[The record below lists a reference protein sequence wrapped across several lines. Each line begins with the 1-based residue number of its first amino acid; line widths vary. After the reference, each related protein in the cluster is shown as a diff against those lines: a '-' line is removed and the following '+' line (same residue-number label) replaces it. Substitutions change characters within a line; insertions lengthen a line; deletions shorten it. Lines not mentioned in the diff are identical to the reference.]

1 MNRLKRDSVSFYP
14 LWYLCHTWDTRK
26 VAVFGEKEMSIS
38 QVYAKTREYSEACQE
53 YYIPRILPADKWHY
67 LFIKRVFDVVVSVVG
82 LAVLLI
88 PMLLIAVVIKLD
100 SRGPVLFKQERLGM
114 DGKPFM
120 MYKFRSMY
128 LNAEQDGPQW
138 ADKIDCRC
146 TRVGCVLRKTRL
158 DELPQLWNI
167 LKGEMSVVGPRPE
180 RAYFYDQ
187 FETYIHGFRHRM
199 LVKPGL
205 TGLAQINGGYELK
218 PEEKII
224 YDMEYIQNRSIRMDL
239 ACIIKTVRLIFTH
252 EGAR

>member
-1 MNRLKRDSVSFYP
+1 MNAPTIYP
-14 LWYLCHTWDTRK
+14 DT
-26 VAVFGEKEMSIS
+26 I
-38 QVYAKTREYSEACQE
+38 EYTENIQE
-53 YYIPRILPADKWHY
+53 YNIPEVCPAGKVGY
-67 LFIKRVFDVVVSVVG
+67 LFAKRAFDICASLMG
-82 LAVLLI
+82 LVLLLI
-88 PMLLIAVVIKLD
+88 PMLLVAAAIKLD
-100 SRGPVLFKQERLGM
+100 SRGPALFKQERLGKS
-114 DGKPFM
+114 GKPFM

-146 TRVGCVLRKTRL
+146 TRVGRVIRKTRL

-167 LKGEMSVVGPRPE
+167 LRGDMSVVGPRPE
-180 RAYFYDQ
+180 REYFYDK

-199 LVKPGL
+199 MVKPGL

-224 YDMEYIQNRSIRMDL
+224 YDMEYIKRRSLGLDL
-239 ACIIKTVRLIFTH
+239 YCIFKTVRLVFTH